1 MENKTEKWLSDILN
15 SIVEIK
21 EFQEAENIISFLHY
35 QRNKLVKRAIERNLS
50 IIGEAVN
57 RIKQGNPDTFHK
69 IEHAR
74 AIISLRNHVIHAYDG
89 ISDENIWSILINHLP
104 KLETEVKNLLGEQ

>member
-21 EFQEAENIISFLHY
+21 EFQEEENIFSFPHY

-57 RIKQGNPDTFHK
+57 RIKQGNPDTFLK

-74 AIISLRNHVIHAYDG
+74 FIKLLKEIVNH
-89 ISDENIWSILINHLP
+89 
-104 KLETEVKNLLGEQ
+104 T